1 MKRSIEGYAA
11 VFNSESEDMGF
22 IEIIHPQAITQDTI
36 NNSDIFALFNHD
48 DDRVLARSKNGVG
61 TLSLKVDG
69 RGLKYTFDAP
79 NTTMGND
86 LLELVANGVIDK
98 SSFAFTVPQGGD
110 DWEVKDDKLVRHI
123 FKIDR
128 LYDVS
133 PVLTPAYKATS
144 CASSGYDEE
153 EMKKML
159 EEIESM

>member
-61 TLSLKVDG
+61 TLSLKVDSK
-69 RGLKYTFDAP
+69 GLKYTFEAP

-86 LLELVANGVIDK
+86 LLELVNNGVIDK

-133 PVLTPAYKATS
+133 PVLVPAYQETS
-144 CASSGYDEE
+144 CTTLDNEYE
-153 EMKKML
+153 KML
-159 EEIESM
+159 EEIDSM

>member
-1 MKRSIEGYAA
+1 MSRTIQGYAV

-22 IEIIHPQAITQDTI
+22 IEIIHPEAITEDTI
-36 NNSDIFALFNHD
+36 NNSDVFALFNHS
-48 DDRVLARSKNGVG
+48 DDRPLARSKNGEG
-61 TLSLKVDG
+61 GLSLEIDEK
-69 RGLKYTFDAP
+69 GLKYTFEAP
-79 NTTMGND
+79 NTTVGND
-86 LLELVANGVIDK
+86 LLELVGNGVIDK

-159 EEIESM
+159 EEIDSM

>member
-1 MKRSIEGYAA
+1 MSRTIQGYAV

-22 IEIIHPQAITQDTI
+22 IEIIHPEAITEDTI
-36 NNSDIFALFNHD
+36 NNSDVFALFNHS
-48 DDRVLARSKNGVG
+48 DDRPLASSKNGEG
-61 TLSLKVDG
+61 GLSLEIDEK
-69 RGLKYTFDAP
+69 GLKYTFEAP
-79 NTTMGND
+79 NTTVGND
-86 LLELVANGVIDK
+86 LLELVGNGVIDK

-159 EEIESM
+159 EEIDSM